1 MQKNKQENC
10 MDELEWVPESDDTGN
25 IYANLPRPQD
35 MLSSARERGKKC
47 SKTAKCAKLSET
59 RLSCIYRSKTI
70 PALALAM
77 GLHLAGRCDVEG
89 HC

>member
-35 MLSSARERGKKC
+35 MLSSARERGKKAAKQQNAQNYQRHGFPA
-47 SKTAKCAKLSET
+47 STAVKQFQ
-59 RLSCIYRSKTI
+59 
-70 PALALAM
+70 PWP
-77 GLHLAGRCDVEG
+77 
-89 HC
+89 